1 MALEEISAGC
11 GAETMTSIQT
21 SDIISVLPELVL
33 SVFAILA
40 MVLDPFVSAR
50 RKSALG
56 WLALLGIVAA
66 AFSLLQT
73 SSASGPAFN
82 RTVAADNFSLYFIL
96 LFLLVAALTVL
107 GSLRYLEREG
117 INHAEFYALVLL
129 ATVGMCFMA
138 ASTELILIFLGLEI
152 SSIATYILAGFKRQ
166 DPQSNESSAK
176 YFLLGS
182 FATAFFLYGIAF
194 VYGIAGTTNLL
205 DLSANLAVPAGQ
217 WSLERAQH
225 PESVLISVA
234 VILIF
239 VGLAFKVSV
248 VPFQI
253 WTPDV
258 YQGAPAPVTALLSVG
273 PKAAAFAV
281 VLRVLVGGLGSESP
295 ITFWLIW
302 ISAILTMSL
311 GNLAALWQSNI
322 KRLLAYS
329 SIAHAGYVL
338 VGIAAVLAPGSAE
351 SASPVLFYLTAYAL
365 MNAGAFLLVAHLA
378 GPNERW
384 TNVDDFVGFAYE
396 RPGAAACLTI
406 FMLALAGL
414 PAMAGFMAKFYVF
427 RAAVHANLIGLTVIA
442 VLNSVVS
449 VYYYLRLVVVMY
461 MREGKAEASAADMPW
476 PLGAAIALSVVGI
489 FYLGLLPNFYLSFAN
504 QAAKPLP

>member
-1 MALEEISAGC
+1 MSAV
-11 GAETMTSIQT
+11 QT
-21 SDIISVLPELVL
+21 SDLLRVLPEIVL
-33 SVFAILA
+33 SGFAILV

-56 WLALLGIVAA
+56 WLALVGVVAA
-66 AFSLLQT
+66 GVSVFGTSLPVGT
-73 SSASGPAFN
+73 AFN
-82 RTVAADNFSLYFIL
+82 RTVAGDSFSVYFIL

-107 GSLRYLEREG
+107 GSLNYLERDQ
-117 INHAEFYALVLL
+117 INHAEFYALVLM

-138 ASTELILIFLGLEI
+138 SSTELILIFLGLEI
-152 SSIATYILAGFKRQ
+152 SSISTYILAGFKRQ
-166 DPQSNESSAK
+166 NAQSNESSVK

-194 VYGIAGTTNLL
+194 VYGVAGTTNLS
-205 DLSANLAVPAGQ
+205 DLSASLATRAGD
-217 WSLERAQH
+217 WSM
-225 PESVLISVA
+225 LISVA
-234 VILIF
+234 LVLMF
-239 VGLAFKVSV
+239 VGLAFKVSA

-281 VLRVLVGGLGSESP
+281 VLRVFLGGFGGSTSL
-295 ITFWLIW
+295 TFWLIW
-302 ISAILTMSL
+302 VSAILTMCL
-311 GNLAALWQSNI
+311 GNLAALWQSNV
-322 KRLLAYS
+322 KRFLAYS

-338 VGIAAVLAPGSAE
+338 VGIAAATAPGSTE

-365 MNAGAFLLVAHLA
+365 MNVGAFVLVAHLA
-378 GPNERW
+378 GPDERW
-384 TNVDDFVGFAYE
+384 TNIDDFTGFAYE
-396 RPGAAACLTI
+396 RPGSAACLAI
-406 FMLALAGL
+406 FMFALAGI
-414 PAMAGFMAKFYVF
+414 PTMAGFFAKFYVF

-461 MREGKAEASAADMPW
+461 MREGKAEASTASMPW
-476 PLGAAIALSVVGI
+476 PLGAAVAVSVVGI
-489 FYLGLLPNFYLSFAN
+489 FYLGLLPSSFLSFAD
-504 QAAKPLP
+504 QAASHLLP